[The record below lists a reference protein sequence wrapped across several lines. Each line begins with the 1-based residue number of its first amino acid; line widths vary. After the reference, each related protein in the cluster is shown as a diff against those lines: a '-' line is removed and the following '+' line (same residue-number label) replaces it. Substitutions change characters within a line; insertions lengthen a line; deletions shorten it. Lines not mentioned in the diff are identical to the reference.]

1 MFPGSSPTPVP
12 DNSADKPWFAP
23 TLTAHPELSHAVFD
37 FDGTLSWLR
46 HGWPEMMVDVL
57 RQQFSLLPGESERT
71 LHDLLLR
78 EILALN
84 GKPSIHQMRRGAE
97 LALQRGGHPPEPE
110 ALLHEYQRRLE
121 AAIADRTHA
130 ILSGKSDREDFVIHG
145 ARRVLER
152 LAALGLRLI
161 ILSGTRQDRV
171 QEEARLLDLA
181 RYFGPHIY
189 GGTADVAQSDKRAV
203 LERLLRQE
211 GIPASRL
218 LAFGDGPVELRITKE
233 LGGSAVGLA
242 SDELHNGSGRIHQP
256 KRLQLLEAGADILL
270 PDYRQ
275 PEVWLPR
282 LLGQRAAAS

>member
-1 MFPGSSPTPVP
+1 MFPGSSPAPVP
-12 DNSADKPWFAP
+12 DASAAEPWFAP
-23 TLTAHPELSHAVFD
+23 ALTAHPQLSHAVFD

-46 HGWPEMMVDVL
+46 HGWPEMMVGVL
-57 RQQFSLLPGESERT
+57 REQFSLLPGESERG

-84 GKPSIHQMRRGAE
+84 GKSSIHQMRRGAE
-97 LALQRGGHPPEPE
+97 LALERGGHAPDPE
-110 ALLHEYQRRLE
+110 ALLGEYQRRLD
-121 AAIADRTHA
+121 AAIAERTHA
-130 ILSGKSDREDFVIHG
+130 ILTGKAGREEFVVYG
-145 ARRVLER
+145 ARPVLER
-152 LAALGLRLI
+152 LDALGLRLF

-171 QEEARLLDLA
+171 QSEARLLDLA

-211 GIPASRL
+211 GIPGSRL

-233 LGGSAVGLA
+233 LGGIAIGVA
-242 SDELHNGSGRIHQP
+242 SDEHHNGSGKLNEP
-256 KRLQLLEAGADILL
+256 KRLQLLQAGADILL

-282 LLGQRAAAS
+282 LLGQRAAGS